1 MENKPTQWYRVGK
14 YTNIGGSTRFVLVQ
28 DEASEQFY
36 NKNTSF
42 RGWLTPR
49 QFE

>member
-14 YTNIGGSTRFVLVQ
+14 YTNTGGSTRFVLVLVQ

-36 NKNTSF
+36 NKTLHS
-42 RGWLTPR
+42 GDG
-49 QFE
+49 